1 MLFSLAISMVI
12 PLISKKIMD
21 DGLLKNNFDIILKFS
36 LISIF
41 LIILQRIINM
51 LEAGFR
57 THINSHMSYNLS
69 KDAFKHLLKQE
80 IQFFNNSN
88 TAEIINNINTDVSN
102 ISRISDRTTFYI
114 FTEFFRVIGGLTGL
128 FIINWRLTIL
138 VVCSIPFR
146 YMFVR
151 LLAKQRN
158 KIFEQYIEDMGR
170 YYSWYGDTIGGIREV
185 KLWGLDRV
193 KIGQFIKKQRN
204 LIKSNIKMNI
214 TDSANEFSESFMM
227 EFVVNAIYILG
238 GYMVCKDDLTIGGL
252 FAFITYSAY
261 VTGPIFAI
269 LNIGYS
275 FASIIPSAKRLFNFM
290 DMKSEDF
297 AKKGQAIDKSTLKG
311 KIKFEN
317 VSFGYDKNKTI
328 LKNINFEINSG
339 EKVAIIGSNGS
350 GKSSIINL
358 ILRFYKP
365 DAGRILLD
373 DVNIEDL
380 NLKDYRSLISVVSQ
394 DVYLFDT
401 TIKENINLSL
411 PVADSEVHRAAKES
425 GADKFID
432 RLSEKYDYSVGENG
446 SKLSGGEKQKVAV
459 ARGLV
464 RDSKILI
471 LDEATSNYDVE
482 SEIELC
488 EYIKEN
494 YTDKT
499 VIVITHKPEIL
510 KIMDT
515 IYVLQKGEIVGR
527 GSHDELYRDN
537 ISYREA
543 VSKCSSDERQVV

>member
-1 MLFSLAISMVI
+1 
-12 PLISKKIMD
+12 
-21 DGLLKNNFDIILKFS
+21 
-36 LISIF
+36 
-41 LIILQRIINM
+41 
-51 LEAGFR
+51 
-57 THINSHMSYNLS
+57 
-69 KDAFKHLLKQE
+69 
-80 IQFFNNSN
+80 
-88 TAEIINNINTDVSN
+88 
-102 ISRISDRTTFYI
+102 
-114 FTEFFRVIGGLTGL
+114 
-128 FIINWRLTIL
+128 
-138 VVCSIPFR
+138 
-146 YMFVR
+146 
-151 LLAKQRN
+151 
-158 KIFEQYIEDMGR
+158 
-170 YYSWYGDTIGGIREV
+170 
-185 KLWGLDRV
+185 
-193 KIGQFIKKQRN
+193 
-204 LIKSNIKMNI
+204 
-214 TDSANEFSESFMM
+214 
-227 EFVVNAIYILG
+227 
-238 GYMVCKDDLTIGGL
+238 
-252 FAFITYSAY
+252 
-261 VTGPIFAI
+261 
-269 LNIGYS
+269 
-275 FASIIPSAKRLFNFM
+275 M